1 MAPPADKNTMTA
13 PPDFARIADLLAT
26 QGYAVVPDFL
36 PAASVATLA
45 EEAQSLRAA
54 GQMRRAG
61 VGKAAETSVNDDL
74 RGDFIHWLDA
84 DACSPVQSAYLDCLE
99 KLRLAVNRCLYLG
112 LFDFEGHFAIY
123 PPGAFYRKHLD
134 QFREDSRRTLTA
146 ILYLNQ
152 DWQEAHGGKLRLY
165 LDESGDG
172 ESLDIEPRGGT
183 LVTFLSSRFWHEV
196 LPANQERISITG
208 WFRTRGEAAL

>member
-1 MAPPADKNTMTA
+1 MAPPTDKNTMTS
-13 PPDFARIADLLAT
+13 PPDFAHIADLLAT
-26 QGYAVVPDFL
+26 HGYAVVPDFL
-36 PAASVATLA
+36 PATSVATLA

-54 GQMRRAG
+54 GCMRRAG

-84 DACSPVQSAYLDCLE
+84 DACSPAQRAYLDNLE
-99 KLRLAVNRCLYLG
+99 TLRMEVNRSLYLG

-152 DWQEAHGGKLRLY
+152 GWQEAHGGKLRLY

-196 LPANQERISITG
+196 LPANRARISITG
-208 WFRTRGEAAL
+208 WFRTRGEMPL